1 MNRLTIVILFF
12 SVISMLFSCQ
22 KSKVKNIPDVS
33 HIEIDLNVK
42 RFEKD
47 LFTLD
52 TMRMEEE
59 SKRLFN
65 TYPLFMKDVFAKEI
79 FPALQD
85 PNILKKFIQSPQL
98 RQLYD
103 TCQIVYRDFDDL
115 EKDFTEAFRFYK
127 YHFPEKETPKLITYL
142 SEYSIGAFTYESIV
156 GVGLDFFLGADYPNY
171 HVTEFPNYIKRSM
184 NKEHLVAK
192 TIEAVAND
200 LVGNPK
206 GNRLLDLMIHNG
218 KIHYIM
224 DQLIPREED
233 NIKMAYT
240 TEQMKWV
247 EDNELQI
254 WTHLVG
260 EELLYSTKYK
270 DFRKLIDHSPNA
282 PGMPAQAPGRTA
294 NWVGWQIV
302 NAFMARHPEITLP
315 QLLEITNAQK
325 IMDQS
330 KYKPRQ

>member
-1 MNRLTIVILFF
+1 
-12 SVISMLFSCQ
+12 
-22 KSKVKNIPDVS
+22 
-33 HIEIDLNVK
+33 
-42 RFEKD
+42 
-47 LFTLD
+47 
-52 TMRMEEE
+52 MRMEEE

-103 TCQIVYRDFDDL
+103 TCQIVYGDFDDL

-206 GNRLLDLMIHNG
+206 GNRLLDLMIHNLSL
-218 KIHYIM
+218 IHI
-224 DQLIPREED
+224 
-233 NIKMAYT
+233 
-240 TEQMKWV
+240 
-247 EDNELQI
+247 
-254 WTHLVG
+254 
-260 EELLYSTKYK
+260 
-270 DFRKLIDHSPNA
+270 
-282 PGMPAQAPGRTA
+282 
-294 NWVGWQIV
+294 
-302 NAFMARHPEITLP
+302 
-315 QLLEITNAQK
+315 
-325 IMDQS
+325 
-330 KYKPRQ
+330 

>member
-1 MNRLTIVILFF
+1 MNRLTIVILSF
-12 SVISMLFSCQ
+12 SIISMLFSCQ
-22 KSKVKNIPDVS
+22 KGKVKNIPDVS

-52 TMRMEEE
+52 TMKMLEE
-59 SKRLFN
+59 SQRLFN
-65 TYPLFMKDVFAKEI
+65 DYPLFMKDIFAKEI

-85 PNILKKFIQSPQL
+85 PNILKKFVQSPQL

-103 TCQIVYRDFDDL
+103 TCQIVYGDFDDL
-115 EKDFTEAFRFYK
+115 EEEFTEAFRFYK
-127 YHFPEKETPKLITYL
+127 YHFPEKETPTLITYI
-142 SEYSIGAFTYESIV
+142 SEYSIGAFTFEGIL

-171 HVTEFPNYIKRSM
+171 HVTDFPNYIKRSM
-184 NKEHLVAK
+184 NKEHLLAK
-192 TIEAVAND
+192 TMEALAND

-206 GNRLLDLMIHNG
+206 GNRFLDLMIHNG
-218 KIHYIM
+218 KIHYVM
-224 DQLIPREED
+224 DQLLPRKED
-233 NIKMAYT
+233 RIKMAYT
-240 TEQMKWV
+240 PEQMKWV

-254 WTHLVG
+254 WTHFVG

-282 PGMPAQAPGRTA
+282 PGMPAEAPGRTA

-302 NAFMARHPEITLP
+302 NAFMARHPEMTLP
-315 QLLEITNAQK
+315 QLLAITDTQK
-325 IMDQS
+325 ILDLS
-330 KYKPRQ
+330 KYKPRH

>member
-1 MNRLTIVILFF
+1 
-12 SVISMLFSCQ
+12 MLFSCQ

-103 TCQIVYRDFDDL
+103 TCQIVYGDFDDL

>member
-1 MNRLTIVILFF
+1 
-12 SVISMLFSCQ
+12 
-22 KSKVKNIPDVS
+22 
-33 HIEIDLNVK
+33 
-42 RFEKD
+42 
-47 LFTLD
+47 
-52 TMRMEEE
+52 
-59 SKRLFN
+59 
-65 TYPLFMKDVFAKEI
+65 
-79 FPALQD
+79 
-85 PNILKKFIQSPQL
+85 
-98 RQLYD
+98 
-103 TCQIVYRDFDDL
+103 
-115 EKDFTEAFRFYK
+115 
-127 YHFPEKETPKLITYL
+127 
-142 SEYSIGAFTYESIV
+142 
-156 GVGLDFFLGADYPNY
+156 
-171 HVTEFPNYIKRSM
+171 
-184 NKEHLVAK
+184 
-192 TIEAVAND
+192 
-200 LVGNPK
+200 
-206 GNRLLDLMIHNG
+206 
-218 KIHYIM
+218 M